1 MYLGGAMIRT
11 QGILRE
17 GQRRAL
23 EKLAQEQARS
33 VSEVVRELLDV
44 QLRVE
49 NERRLRDA
57 ARSLRDDYLNDPEL
71 TVYSEI
77 EGDLFHEEVRSGEST
92 STHLSAP
99 KSARHGLP

>member
-1 MYLGGAMIRT
+1 MIRT
-11 QGILRE
+11 QIILKE

-23 EKLAQEQARS
+23 EKLAQEQERS
-33 VSEVVRELLDV
+33 VSEVVRELLDA

-71 TVYSEI
+71 TAYSAI
-77 EGDLFHEEVRSGEST
+77 EGDLFHEER
-92 STHLSAP
+92 
-99 KSARHGLP
+99 

>member
-1 MYLGGAMIRT
+1 MIRT
-11 QGILRE
+11 QIILKE

-23 EKLAQEQARS
+23 EKLAQEQERS
-33 VSEVVRELLDV
+33 VSEVVRELLDA

-71 TVYSEI
+71 TVYSAI
-77 EGDLFHEEVRSGEST
+77 EGDLFHEER
-92 STHLSAP
+92 
-99 KSARHGLP
+99 

>member
-1 MYLGGAMIRT
+1 MIRT
-11 QGILRE
+11 QIILRE

-23 EKLAQEQARS
+23 EKLAQEQERS
-33 VSEVVRELLDV
+33 VSEIVRELLDA

-71 TVYSEI
+71 TVYSAI
-77 EGDLFHEEVRSGEST
+77 EGDLFHEER
-92 STHLSAP
+92 
-99 KSARHGLP
+99 

>member
-1 MYLGGAMIRT
+1 MIRT
-11 QGILRE
+11 QIILKE

-23 EKLAQEQARS
+23 EKLAQEQERS
-33 VSEVVRELLDV
+33 VSEVVRELLDA

-71 TVYSEI
+71 TVYSAI
-77 EGDLFHEEVRSGEST
+77 EGDLSHEER
-92 STHLSAP
+92 
-99 KSARHGLP
+99 

>member
-1 MYLGGAMIRT
+1 MIRT
-11 QGILRE
+11 QIILKE

-23 EKLAQEQARS
+23 EKLAKEQERS
-33 VSEVVRELLDV
+33 VSEVVRELLDA

-71 TVYSEI
+71 TVYSAI
-77 EGDLFHEEVRSGEST
+77 EGDLFHEER
-92 STHLSAP
+92 
-99 KSARHGLP
+99 